1 MMNDVIRNSVVKAID
16 VRIKRGETI
25 EDILVSYPKL
35 TDEEKNDLRE
45 LFKENK

>member
-1 MMNDVIRNSVVKAID
+1 MMNDVIRNIVVRAID